1 MNQAAL
7 SYAALFRATLPETA
21 LEIAALLVLV
31 VDLGFLRK
39 AALQIRT
46 AVAAVIGIAGC
57 IAAVWAVYAA
67 GWGGFGAGSD
77 LLLAAGGSAGVA
89 QVAILV
95 LTALTLLL
103 VVDSGSAD
111 SSFTRNAGEYV
122 SVVLMAAAGGLI
134 ISAAQ
139 DLLVIFVG
147 LELLSLGL
155 YILTAFAKQSGKS
168 AEAAIKYYLFGGMS
182 AAFLLFGFSY
192 LYGLSGSTSLPKI
205 VLGTYLAS
213 ARGGTPLL
221 LIALVMIAAG
231 LGFKIAAFPFHLWA
245 PDTYEGAPAPAA
257 AFIASVS
264 KVASFALL
272 ISISYAILWWPAML
286 HLKGG
291 GVTFTSSLAGT
302 PQPPVTV
309 GFVTSWPMI
318 LMDLSVLSMIFGNL
332 AALAQSSVR
341 RLLAYSAIA
350 HAGYILLGLA
360 FFGWTNLSAEAI
372 LYYIVTY
379 GLTTIGAFGV
389 VGVVERATGSDKL
402 DAFLGLHK
410 RNPLLAAVLLVLF
423 LSLAGIPP
431 LVGFW
436 AKFNLFAAVLTLGSG
451 PFPVPGPLSSLPH
464 EALILVALAIA
475 FSAVSLY
482 YYLQVLKRAYVMP
495 ATDESPIKA
504 HPVTLAVLVLITAA
518 VIVLGCF
525 PALLQNWIASF
536 YGM

>member
-1 MNQAAL
+1 MN
-7 SYAALFRATLPETA
+7 YVDLFRATLPETA
-21 LEIAALLVLV
+21 LEIAALLVIV

-39 AALQIRT
+39 AAAKT
-46 AVAAVIGIAGC
+46 SVAVAALVGVAGCTAALWAVSIAGPLSS
-57 IAAVWAVYAA
+57 
-67 GWGGFGAGSD
+67 GND

-103 VVDSGSAD
+103 FIDTG
-111 SSFTRNAGEYV
+111 FTRNPGEYV

-139 DLLVIFVG
+139 DLLVIFIG

-155 YILTAFAKQSGKS
+155 YILTAFAKKSGKS
-168 AEAAIKYYLFGGMS
+168 AEAALKYYLFGGMS

-192 LYGLSGSTSLPKI
+192 LYGLSGSTSLTR
-205 VLGTYLAS
+205 VVYGTYQAS
-213 ARGGTPLL
+213 AHGGTPLL
-221 LIALVMIAAG
+221 LIALVMIAVG
-231 LGFKIAAFPFHLWA
+231 LGFKVAAVPFHFWA

-272 ISISYAILWWPAML
+272 ISISSVSLHFLQIL
-286 HLKGG
+286 HLKGVAVFYVG
-291 GVTFTSSLAGT
+291 QAGT
-302 PQPPVTV
+302 PPPVLH
-309 GFVTSWPMI
+309 GIRSAWPLI
-318 LMDLSVLSMIFGNL
+318 LMVLSVASMVFGNL
-332 AALAQSSVR
+332 AALAQTSVR

-360 FFGWTNLSAEAI
+360 FFSWTNASAQAI
-372 LYYIVTY
+372 LYYSVTY

-402 DAFLGLHK
+402 DSFLGLQK

-436 AKFNLFAAVLTLGSG
+436 AKFNLFAAVLAAGTG
-451 PFPVPGPLSSLPH
+451 PVPF
-464 EALILVALAIA
+464 ALVALAIA

-495 ATDESPIKA
+495 AADGSPIKV
-504 HPVTLAVLVLITAA
+504 HPVALTVLLLIAAA
-518 VIVLGCF
+518 VVVFGCF
-525 PALLQNWIASF
+525 PALLQGWIASF
-536 YGM
+536 YV

>member
-1 MNQAAL
+1 MN
-7 SYAALFRATLPETA
+7 YAALFRATLPETV
-21 LEIAALLVLV
+21 LEIAALLVIV
-31 VDLGFLRK
+31 VDLGFLRNVAAK
-39 AALQIRT
+39 TRIAAAALL
-46 AVAAVIGIAGC
+46 GIAGC
-57 IAAVWAVYAA
+57 AVALWAVGNAVPFSA
-67 GWGGFGAGSD
+67 GNVV
-77 LLLAAGGSAGVA
+77 LLSALGSAGVA
-89 QVAILV
+89 QAAILI

-103 VVDSGSAD
+103 FIDSG
-111 SSFTRNAGEYV
+111 FTRHAGEYV

-139 DLLVIFVG
+139 DLLVIFTG

-168 AEAAIKYYLFGGMS
+168 AESAMKYYLFGGMS

-192 LYGLSGSTSLPKI
+192 LYGLTGSTSLPGI
-205 VLGTYLAS
+205 VLGTLISSWNGA
-213 ARGGTPLL
+213 APLFL
-221 LIALVMIAAG
+221 LALVMVAVG
-231 LGFKIAAFPFHLWA
+231 LGFKVAAVPFHLWA

-272 ISISYAILWWPAML
+272 ISISYAILYWPAML
-286 HLKGG
+286 HTAGYVSAQALPANAPRPRFAPSM
-291 GVTFTSSLAGT
+291 VTA
-302 PQPPVTV
+302 
-309 GFVTSWPMI
+309 WPLI
-318 LMDLSVLSMIFGNL
+318 LMLLSIASMIVGNL

-350 HAGYILLGLA
+350 HAGYILLGLV
-360 FFGWTNLSAEAI
+360 FFGWSNLSAQAI

-389 VGVVERATGSDKL
+389 VGVVERATGSDKM
-402 DAFLGLHK
+402 DSFLSLHK

-451 PFPVPGPLSSLPH
+451 PSPSPWPLSSLPT
-464 EALILVALAIA
+464 EALALVAVAVA

-482 YYLQVLKRAYVMP
+482 YYLQVLKRAYVMSGP
-495 ATDESPIKA
+495 DESRIEV
-504 HPVTLAVLVLITAA
+504 PVVSLAVLIVIAAA
-518 VIVLGCF
+518 VLVLGCF

-536 YGM
+536 YPAM